1 MSRDLV
7 ESFPMSTRL
16 ASVLWV
22 YLYDVGEEELAQLL
36 SDLMVEEGVELDPSV
51 EGFKPEHM
59 LAFWAHHLIKE
70 GVIKKVQTH

>member
-36 SDLMVEEGVELDPSV
+36 SALMVE
-51 EGFKPEHM
+51 
-59 LAFWAHHLIKE
+59 E